1 MSEPSSQA
9 LGHFYLEPIMNYAV
23 FGLEVII
30 IIIILVILAITII
43 DLLRISFSSLRKSQE
58 EKQQQPEHIRAVVS
72 RMLRGLLIALDFLV
86 ATDIIETILVP
97 SLFQLAQ
104 LAIVVIIRI
113 LLSWSLSKELESR

>member
-1 MSEPSSQA
+1 MTEPSGQE

-30 IIIILVILAITII
+30 IIIILAMVAITII
-43 DLLRISFSSLRKSQE
+43 DLFRVSISSLRKSQE
-58 EKQQQPEHIRAVVS
+58 EKQQQPERIHAIVT
-72 RMLRGLLIALDFLV
+72 RMLRGLLIALDILV
-86 ATDIIETILVP
+86 AADIIQSILVP
-97 SLFQLAQ
+97 SLFELAQ